1 MPYIKNINTIENSL
15 KFEIDNH
22 SNNFKISF
30 TNALRRIILS
40 EINTWAIDEHKIEFI
55 ENNSILNNEFLK
67 HRLGLIP
74 IASHKELNYENLVI
88 SCNVKNE
95 EETIKSIYVSDFEI
109 YDEVLDETYDIK
121 DFVKYPNILFAKLQ
135 NNEYF
140 SFNARL
146 SNKTA
151 QEGGAQYCPVSTCIV
166 TFKHD
171 ENDLKNNIQQIE
183 KNEQQSFIIN
193 NKEKI
198 YKRNN
203 QGNPLFYEINIETI
217 GFYENKSI
225 IEKGLTIL
233 EEKINLYDESSKDIE
248 LENGF
253 YILKIDNQ
261 NDTLG
266 NLISSY
272 INDEKDIQFSGYIIE
287 HPLYENIILKIKTD
301 LNKADLLKLIS
312 EKNNYIK
319 DLIHTLK
326 KELK

>member
-1 MPYIKNINTIENSL
+1 MTYIKNINTSENSL
-15 KFEIDNH
+15 KFEINNQ
-22 SNNFKISF
+22 SNDFHISF

-67 HRLGLIP
+67 HRLSLIP
-74 IASHKELNYENLVI
+74 IISNKEIKYENLVI

-95 EETIKSIYVSDFEI
+95 DETIKSIYVSDFEI
-109 YDEVLDETYDIK
+109 YDEITEEIYEIK
-121 DFVKYPNILFAKLQ
+121 DFVKYTNILFAKLQ

-140 SFNARL
+140 SFNAHL
-146 SNKTA
+146 SNKTPK
-151 QEGGAQYCPVSTCIV
+151 EGGAQYCPVSTCV
-166 TFKHD
+166 VSFKHD
-171 ENDLKNNIQQIE
+171 IDDLKNNIKEIE
-183 KNEQQSFIIN
+183 KSEQQSFIIN

-198 YKRNN
+198 YKKNN
-203 QGNPLFYEINIETI
+203 SGNPLIYEMNIESI
-217 GFYENKSI
+217 GFYENKYI
-225 IEKGLTIL
+225 IEQGLTIL
-233 EEKINLYDESSKDIE
+233 EEKINLYEEYSKNIE

-253 YILKIDNQ
+253 YILKLENQ

-287 HPLYENIILKIKTD
+287 HPLYEIVILKIKTE
-301 LNKADLLKLIS
+301 LNKTDLLKLIS
-312 EKNNYIK
+312 KKNNYLK
-319 DLIHTLK
+319 ELINNLK

>member
-74 IASHKELNYENLVI
+74 ISSHKELNYENLVI

-140 SFNARL
+140 SFNSRL

-193 NKEKI
+193 NQEKI
-198 YKRNN
+198 YQRNN
-203 QGNPLFYEINIETI
+203 QGNPLIYEINIETI

-319 DLIHTLK
+319 ELIHTLK

>member
-74 IASHKELNYENLVI
+74 IVSHKELNYENLVI

-95 EETIKSIYVSDFEI
+95 EETIKSIYASDFEI
-109 YDEVLDETYDIK
+109 YDEISNEIYDIK

-140 SFNARL
+140 SFNSRL
-146 SNKTA
+146 SNKTP

-193 NKEKI
+193 NQEKI
-198 YKRNN
+198 FMKNN
-203 QGNPLFYEINIETI
+203 QGNPLIYEINIETI

-233 EEKINLYDESSKDIE
+233 EEKINLYDESIKDIE

-301 LNKADLLKLIS
+301 LNKTDLLKLIS

-319 DLIHTLK
+319 ELIHTLK

>member
-74 IASHKELNYENLVI
+74 ISSHKELNYENLVI

-140 SFNARL
+140 SFNSRL

-171 ENDLKNNIQQIE
+171 EKDLKNNIQQIE

-193 NKEKI
+193 NQEKI

-203 QGNPLFYEINIETI
+203 QGNPLIYEINIETI

-233 EEKINLYDESSKDIE
+233 EEKINLYDESSKDI
-248 LENGF
+248 
-253 YILKIDNQ
+253 
-261 NDTLG
+261 
-266 NLISSY
+266 
-272 INDEKDIQFSGYIIE
+272 
-287 HPLYENIILKIKTD
+287 
-301 LNKADLLKLIS
+301 
-312 EKNNYIK
+312 
-319 DLIHTLK
+319 
-326 KELK
+326 

>member
-1 MPYIKNINTIENSL
+1 MPYIKNINTTENSL

-74 IASHKELNYENLVI
+74 IASHKNLNYENLVI

-146 SNKTA
+146 SNKTP

-198 YKRNN
+198 YQRNN
-203 QGNPLFYEINIETI
+203 QGNPLIYEINIETI
-217 GFYENKSI
+217 GFYENKTI

-301 LNKADLLKLIS
+301 LNKTDLLKLIS

-319 DLIHTLK
+319 ELIHTLK

>member
-40 EINTWAIDEHKIEFI
+40 EINTWAIDEHKINFI

-74 IASHKELNYENLVI
+74 IASNKELKYENLVI

-109 YDEVLDETYDIK
+109 YDEIEDKTYDIK

-140 SFNARL
+140 SFNSRL

-171 ENDLKNNIQQIE
+171 EEDLKNNINQID
-183 KNEQQSFIIN
+183 KNEQESFIIN
-193 NKEKI
+193 NQEKI
-198 YKRNN
+198 YKKNN
-203 QGNPLFYEINIETI
+203 QGNPLIFEINIETI

-233 EEKINLYDESSKDIE
+233 EEKINLYDECCKDIE

-253 YILKIDNQ
+253 YILKINNQ

-301 LNKADLLKLIS
+301 LNKTDLLKLIS

-319 DLIHTLK
+319 ELIQTLK

>member
-1 MPYIKNINTIENSL
+1 MPYIKNINTTENSL

-74 IASHKELNYENLVI
+74 IASHKNLNYENLVI
-88 SCNVKNE
+88 SCNVKND

-146 SNKTA
+146 SNKTP

-198 YKRNN
+198 YQRNN
-203 QGNPLFYEINIETI
+203 QGNPLIYEINIETI
-217 GFYENKSI
+217 GFYENKTI

-301 LNKADLLKLIS
+301 LNKTDLLKLIS

-319 DLIHTLK
+319 ELIHTLK

>member
-1 MPYIKNINTIENSL
+1 MPYIKNINTTENSL

-140 SFNARL
+140 SFTARL
-146 SNKTA
+146 SNKTP

-198 YKRNN
+198 YQRNN
-203 QGNPLFYEINIETI
+203 QGNPLMYEINIETI

-253 YILKIDNQ
+253 YILKIDSQ

-301 LNKADLLKLIS
+301 LNKKDLLKLIS

-319 DLIHTLK
+319 ELIHTLK